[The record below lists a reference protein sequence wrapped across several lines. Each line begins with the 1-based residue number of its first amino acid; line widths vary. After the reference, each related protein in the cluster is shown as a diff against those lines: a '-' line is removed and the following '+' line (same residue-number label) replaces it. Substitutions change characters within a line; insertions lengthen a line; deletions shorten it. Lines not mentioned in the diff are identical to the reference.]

1 MLVDE
6 SIGLAE
12 CLDRLASRKH
22 DDRPLSTYRL
32 QFNRDFRFEDARLLI
47 PYLHALGI
55 SHCYASPVL
64 KARSGSPHGYDI
76 TDHNAF
82 NPEIGSEEE
91 FRNLVAQLR
100 SFGMGL
106 VLDTV
111 PNHMGIG
118 EGDNPWWQDVLQ
130 NGRTSAYASFFDI
143 DWTPLKPELTNRV
156 LYPLLAGPYGA
167 ELEQGRIQLGL
178 EDGRFFVQYYD
189 KRLPVDPQ
197 TIPLIFEPLGDLRV
211 QSVHLPDN
219 MRSELENI
227 LFQLRQLPPNTT
239 TERQHATRRQT
250 EAPVLVDRLAELAS
264 KSPEVRNFMQHALKA
279 CNGIPGNS
287 RSFDCLHRVLDAQVY
302 RLAHWQVSGEEI
314 NYRRFF
320 DINEL
325 VGLRMENPEV
335 FAATHKLMRKLL
347 SEGCIDGVRLDH
359 PDGLLNPAQYF
370 TRLQMLYAASQCCG
384 PEPIPPVAENGI
396 EEEVQTT
403 FGQHDWMA
411 QQTPLYVLVE
421 KILEPGERLPKWP
434 VEGTVGYEFANLVN
448 GIFIDRKNLRPFTRT
463 YERFTR
469 EDSDPET
476 VVYNSKKL
484 VMNTGLAGEIAV
496 LTHLLDEISS
506 GDRRA
511 RDYTL
516 KALRNVIRET
526 IACFPV
532 YRTYIDERG
541 NIGEQDRGYILSAIA
556 RAKRL
561 NEATPGSI
569 FDFLR
574 NILLLHGNGGTGNG
588 DEYRRWLYFTLKF
601 QQTTGP
607 VMAKGLEDTACY
619 VYNRFVAVNE
629 VGGSPGDFGVSV
641 EEFHRGNLERTQ
653 QWPHSMLATSTHDSK
668 RSEDVRAR
676 LDVLSEMPT
685 QWSAAV
691 MRWRRANQAKK
702 VTLGDGRTV
711 PDANEEYLLYQTLI
725 GAWPPSLRDRAQR
738 EEFTNRIQRYM
749 NKAVHEAKK
758 NLSWVN
764 DNPDYVAAL
773 NEFISRALQAETNG
787 KRNAFLAHLKDFVRP
802 VAFFGAMN
810 SLAQIVLKIT
820 APGVPDVY
828 QGNELWEFR
837 LVDPDNRYSVDFA
850 ARKQLLESLQ
860 ERAGSGHLTHLCRE
874 LLSEHQDGRIKLWT
888 TMRGLNFRQDH
899 SALFRSGN
907 YIPLSASNDKH
918 DHLVAFARV
927 RNGEMVIVAVPR
939 LSYALMRGRA
949 QPPIGDAWGNAE
961 LVLPAEAAGMRLVN
975 IFTNEIINADGRALP
990 CRDIFAHFPVAVL
1003 ASY

>member
-1 MLVDE
+1 
-6 SIGLAE
+6 
-12 CLDRLASRKH
+12 
-22 DDRPLSTYRL
+22 
-32 QFNRDFRFEDARLLI
+32 
-47 PYLHALGI
+47 
-55 SHCYASPVL
+55 
-64 KARSGSPHGYDI
+64 
-76 TDHNAF
+76 
-82 NPEIGSEEE
+82 
-91 FRNLVAQLR
+91 
-100 SFGMGL
+100 
-106 VLDTV
+106 
-111 PNHMGIG
+111 
-118 EGDNPWWQDVLQ
+118 
-130 NGRTSAYASFFDI
+130 
-143 DWTPLKPELTNRV
+143 
-156 LYPLLAGPYGA
+156 
-167 ELEQGRIQLGL
+167 
-178 EDGRFFVQYYD
+178 
-189 KRLPVDPQ
+189 
-197 TIPLIFEPLGDLRV
+197 
-211 QSVHLPDN
+211 
-219 MRSELENI
+219 
-227 LFQLRQLPPNTT
+227 
-239 TERQHATRRQT
+239 
-250 EAPVLVDRLAELAS
+250 
-264 KSPEVRNFMQHALKA
+264 
-279 CNGIPGNS
+279 
-287 RSFDCLHRVLDAQVY
+287 
-302 RLAHWQVSGEEI
+302 
-314 NYRRFF
+314 
-320 DINEL
+320 
-325 VGLRMENPEV
+325 
-335 FAATHKLMRKLL
+335 
-347 SEGCIDGVRLDH
+347 
-359 PDGLLNPAQYF
+359 
-370 TRLQMLYAASQCCG
+370 
-384 PEPIPPVAENGI
+384 
-396 EEEVQTT
+396 
-403 FGQHDWMA
+403 MA